1 MLQPPRDYWVSAHA
15 MWSRDAHF
23 AGGSTW
29 EEGLLMKRFVFFISV
44 VASMSLAASASAQ
57 SVTILGG
64 GIKGQPYQFAVA
76 LSKILKDKAGFPA
89 TPQSTAGA
97 VAVARLLADGRA
109 DFAFGL
115 GGPLG
120 AWAYKGEHQFQK
132 EGPKKNLRAVL
143 SHPFGQFQWLA
154 LADSN
159 IRTLRDLKG
168 KRVSVGSPASTTQ
181 TFARFFLPAHG
192 LGKGDYKELT
202 PGFSG
207 GFGALGDGTV
217 DAHLTMGLA
226 PLAAVHEV
234 ATLKKIRLVDMDEA
248 AARQVVEKYGP
259 GLTVEKIPP
268 GIYGK
273 NQVNEKPVTTVFTYF
288 GFSTSTHVSADVAYK
303 VAKALFGNL
312 KDFHGSSAAAKNVT
326 LEGACN
332 GLSFPLHEGV
342 KRYFKEIGKKDC
354 PL

>member
-1 MLQPPRDYWVSAHA
+1 MRRTLFVVQVAVALALAWPISAP
-15 MWSRDAHF
+15 
-23 AGGSTW
+23 
-29 EEGLLMKRFVFFISV
+29 
-44 VASMSLAASASAQ
+44 AQ

-76 LSKILKDKAGFPA
+76 LSKILKDKAGVPA
-89 TPQSTAGA
+89 TPQSAAGA
-97 VAVARLLADGRA
+97 VAQARLLSGGRA

-115 GGPLG
+115 GGPVG

-132 EGPKKNLRAVL
+132 EGSKKNLRAVL
-143 SHPFGQFQWLA
+143 SYPFGQFQWLA

-181 TFARFFLPAHG
+181 TFARVFLPAHG
-192 LGKGDYKELT
+192 LGKDDYKELT

-207 GFGALGDGTV
+207 GFGALRDGTV

-226 PLAAVHEV
+226 PLAAVREV
-234 ATLKKIRLVDMDEA
+234 AALKKIRLVDMDET
-248 AARQVVEKYGP
+248 AARRVVETYGP
-259 GLTVEKIPP
+259 GLTVTKIPP
-268 GIYGK
+268 RTYGA

-288 GFSTSTHVSADVAYK
+288 GFSTSTHVSADVVYK
-303 VAKALFGNL
+303 VTKALFSNL
-312 KDFHGSSAAAKNVT
+312 KDFHGSSAAAKNIT
-326 LEGACN
+326 LEGACE